1 MKNLKIECHKLVNEI
16 VASGVIS
23 KKDLFCALAIR
34 LRMPVEKC
42 YIGDFDE
49 ETLKKAIKELE
60 YMIKL
65 NL

>member
-1 MKNLKIECHKLVNEI
+1 MKNLKIECHKLVNKI
-16 VASGVIS
+16 VASGAIS

-34 LRMPVEKC
+34 LHMPINKC
-42 YIGDFDE
+42 YIEDFDE

-60 YMIKL
+60 IMIEL